1 MYTYEYP
8 RPAVAVD
15 VVVVRQTHDDLL
27 VLLIRRKH
35 EPFQN
40 QWALPGGFMNIDETL
55 EQAAIRELREETG
68 VTAQKLVQ
76 LGAWSAV
83 DRDPRDRVISVA
95 FLTEVNDEFANAADD
110 ASEVTWLSVDD
121 LPDLAFDHNDMVA
134 QGVKC
139 HIAGRI

>member
-1 MYTYEYP
+1 MYSYEYP

-15 VVVVRQTHDDLL
+15 VVVTRRVRDDLL
-27 VLLIRRKH
+27 VLLIRRKN
-35 EPFQN
+35 EPFKG

-55 EQAAIRELREETG
+55 EQAAIRELLEETG
-68 VTAQKLVQ
+68 VMAGKLVQ

-83 DRDPRDRVISVA
+83 DRDPRDRIISVG
-95 FLTEVNDEFANAADD
+95 FLTEVADDFATAADD
-110 ASEVTWLSVDD
+110 ASEVAWLPVDE

-134 QGVKC
+134 SGVKC